1 MPKPKPTPKNQN
13 KKSAPATIAKS
24 KPESKNPDSAPIKAT
39 KTPALTP
46 AQVASQTP
54 APQDFI
60 HILGAKEHNLKNI
73 HLQIP
78 KNKLVVFTGLSGSGK
93 STLAF
98 DTLYAEGQR
107 RYIESLSSYAR
118 QFLDRVG
125 KPDVDKIEGLT
136 PAIAIDQKTTSK
148 NPRSTV
154 GTITEIYDYMRLLYA
169 RVGVQHCH
177 ICGKKISHM
186 SSTDIISQIL
196 ALPNDA
202 KMIILAPIVR
212 DKKGSFA
219 DKIEELRQKGFVR
232 AQIDGV
238 MVRLDEEIELSKTKK
253 HTIKIIIDRVINTA
267 QNHTRIA
274 QAVEKALNETYG
286 EVEVEYT
293 EAESSVDSSRDLRAE
308 SSLDSG
314 AGSVDSGEKSAKSS
328 TKSSTESTAKTTHK
342 AESKH
347 EPKPHLIHYSE
358 HFACFD
364 CKVSFEP
371 LEPLSFSFNSPKGA
385 CEECGGLGSKYSIDI
400 RKILNTSLPL
410 NDGGIKVIFG
420 FNRNYYAEL
429 FHGFCRAEKI
439 DERKSFDELPE
450 HKQQALLYGSAQSVE
465 FEWGR
470 SRLTRPWR
478 GILQIA
484 YDMFKDERDLSEYM
498 SEKPCSACQA
508 HRLKP
513 QSLSVKVAGQGIGE
527 VIDMPIEEAYAF
539 FADDARFAYLN
550 EQQHL
555 IATPILKEIKERLF
569 FLYDVGLGYL
579 TLGRDAR
586 TISGGES
593 QRIRIASQIGS
604 GLTGVMYVLD
614 EPSIGLHERDTLRLI
629 KTLRSLQEKG
639 NSVIVVEHD
648 RETIRHADFIVD
660 IGPGAG
666 RNGGEVIYSG
676 DLDGMLDSDTL
687 TADFINRKR
696 EIYYPKHRAQEQW
709 LEVKNV
715 NLHNI
720 KNLSVKIPLGN
731 FVCVTGVSGSG
742 KSSLILQTLLP
753 TAQELLNNA
762 RKIKKCD
769 GVEIL
774 GLEHLDKVIYLDQ
787 TPIGRTPRS
796 NPATYTGTMDEIRA
810 LFAETK
816 EAKMLG
822 FGVGRFSFNV
832 KGGRCEKCQG
842 EGEIR
847 IEMHFLPDV
856 MVKCDQCGGAKYNPQ
871 TLAIKYKGKNIAEVL
886 EMSVDSA
893 CEFFAKIPKIYQK
906 LKTLQDVGL
915 GYITLGQNAITLS
928 GGEAQRIKLAKELSR
943 KDTGR
948 TLYVLDEPTTGLH
961 FGDVD
966 RLVRVLHHLV
976 ELGNSV
982 IVVEHNLDLI
992 KNADFIID
1000 MGPEGGDKGGKL
1012 VDSGSVEQIAA
1023 RAGKSGSY
1031 TGRFLAEELETM
1043 GVKQK
1048 K

>member
-1 MPKPKPTPKNQN
+1 MQEY
-13 KKSAPATIAKS
+13 I
-24 KPESKNPDSAPIKAT
+24 EI
-39 KTPALTP
+39 
-46 AQVASQTP
+46 
-54 APQDFI
+54 I
-60 HILGAKEHNLKNI
+60 GAREHNLKNI

-118 QFLDRVG
+118 QFLDKVG
-125 KPDVDKIEGLT
+125 KPNVDKINGLT

-154 GTITEIYDYMRLLYA
+154 GTITEIYDYLRLLYA
-169 RVGVQHCH
+169 RVGTQHCH
-177 ICGKKISHM
+177 LCDKPISSM
-186 SSTDIISQIL
+186 TSSDIINQVL
-196 ALPNDA
+196 ALPREV
-202 KMIILAPIVR
+202 KMLILAPIVR
-212 DKKGSFA
+212 EKKGSFA
-219 DKIEELRQKGFVR
+219 EKIQELRQKGFVR
-232 AQIDGV
+232 AYIDGV
-238 MVRLDEEIELSKTKK
+238 MVRLDEEIELAKTKK
-253 HTIKIIIDRVINTA
+253 HSIKIIIDRVQNTQENA
-267 QNHTRIA
+267 TRIA
-274 QAVEKALNETYG
+274 QAVERALQESFG
-286 EVEVEYT
+286 EVEIEYT
-293 EAESSVDSSRDLRAE
+293 
-308 SSLDSG
+308 LD
-314 AGSVDSGEKSAKSS
+314 D
-328 TKSSTESTAKTTHK
+328 
-342 AESKH
+342 KH
-347 EPKPHLIHYSE
+347 HLIHYSE

-385 CEECGGLGSKYSIDI
+385 CESCSGLGSKYSIDLK
-400 RKILNTSLPL
+400 KILNTSLPL

-429 FHGFCRAEKI
+429 FRAFCKQYGI
-439 DERKSFDELPE
+439 DSAKSFDELDKT
-450 HKQQALLYGSAQSVE
+450 KQNTLLYGGSEEVEITWRNSAMK
-465 FEWGR
+465 
-470 SRLTRPWR
+470 RPWK

-484 YDMFKDERDLSEYM
+484 YDMFKDERDLHDYM
-498 SEKPCSACQA
+498 SEKPCDTCGAN
-508 HRLKP
+508 RLKP
-513 QSLSVKVAGQGIGE
+513 ESLSVKVAGKGIGD
-527 VIDMPIEEAYAF
+527 VITMPIEEAYEF
-539 FADDARFAYLN
+539 FSNESNFAYFSK
-550 EQQHL
+550 QQSF
-555 IATPILKEIKERLF
+555 IAAPILREIIERLF
-569 FLYDVGLGYL
+569 FLVDVGLGYL
-579 TLGRDAR
+579 TLRRDAR

-604 GLTGVMYVLD
+604 GLTGVLYVLD
-614 EPSIGLHERDTLRLI
+614 EPSIGLHERDTLKLI
-629 KTLRSLQEKG
+629 KTLRNLQEKG

-648 RETIRHADFIVD
+648 RETILHADFIVD

-666 RNGGEVIYSG
+666 ALGGEVIYSG
-676 DLDGMLDSDTL
+676 NLAGMLKASTL

-696 EIYYPKHRAQEQW
+696 DISYQASRAKKQW
-709 LEVKNV
+709 LSINNV
-715 NLHNI
+715 SINNI
-720 KNLSVKIPLGN
+720 KNLSTKIPLQN

-753 TAQELLNNA
+753 VAQEILNNA

-787 TPIGRTPRS
+787 SPIGRTPRS

-810 LFAETK
+810 VFANTK
-816 EAKMLG
+816 EAKILG
-822 FGVGRFSFNV
+822 FGVSRFSFNV
-832 KGGRCEKCQG
+832 RGGRCEKCQG
-842 EGEIR
+842 EGEIT

-856 MVKCDQCGGAKYNPQ
+856 MVKCDLCQGSKYNAQ
-871 TLAIKYKGKNIAEVL
+871 TLQVKYKGKSIADVL

-893 CEFFAKIPKIYQK
+893 CEFFAKLPRIHQK

-915 GYITLGQNAITLS
+915 GYITLGQNATTLS

-966 RLVRVLHHLV
+966 RLTKVLHHLV

-992 KNADFIID
+992 KNADYIID
-1000 MGPEGGDKGGKL
+1000 MGPEGGDKGGEVILAGDVASFVK
-1012 VDSGSVEQIAA
+1012 AA
-1023 RAGKSGSY
+1023 PKSRSY
-1031 TGRFLAEELETM
+1031 TAKFLAKELEE
-1043 GVKQK
+1043 QK
-1048 K
+1048 KSR